1 MPREGDTK
9 VRDGYIWEYKLTS
22 VDDEDDEEFEWVNTG
37 VREKLKLESE
47 RRRDKARKRIEE
59 DELIR
64 LDRERYGW
72 LDDET
77 DLWGWIVNI
86 ISATGAIVG
95 ILGIFVIIF
104 EVMGL

>member
-1 MPREGDTK
+1 MPGNWKLPMITLVTAQSPREFDPSDYGN
-9 VRDGYIWEYKLTS
+9 RSILGPPFRIM
-22 VDDEDDEEFEWVNTG
+22 DEDP
-37 VREKLKLESE
+37 
-47 RRRDKARKRIEE
+47 
-59 DELIR
+59 
-64 LDRERYGW
+64 
-72 LDDET
+72 T

>member
-1 MPREGDTK
+1 MWEVSGEIRAIPLREDQLSLHSREFDPSDYGN
-9 VRDGYIWEYKLTS
+9 RSILGPPFRIMDG
-22 VDDEDDEEFEWVNTG
+22 
-37 VREKLKLESE
+37 
-47 RRRDKARKRIEE
+47 AP
-59 DELIR
+59 
-64 LDRERYGW
+64 
-72 LDDET
+72 T

>member
-1 MPREGDTK
+1 MLREGRNRHQRMSPREFDPSDYGN
-9 VRDGYIWEYKLTS
+9 RSILGPPFRIM
-22 VDDEDDEEFEWVNTG
+22 DEDP
-37 VREKLKLESE
+37 
-47 RRRDKARKRIEE
+47 
-59 DELIR
+59 
-64 LDRERYGW
+64 
-72 LDDET
+72 T

>member
-1 MPREGDTK
+1 MSLIWPFPSVTTTSTREFDPSDYGN
-9 VRDGYIWEYKLTS
+9 RSILGPPFRIM
-22 VDDEDDEEFEWVNTG
+22 DEDP
-37 VREKLKLESE
+37 
-47 RRRDKARKRIEE
+47 
-59 DELIR
+59 
-64 LDRERYGW
+64 
-72 LDDET
+72 T